1 MRTIPIA
8 VIEFECSFNLYRSL
22 IDKGVEYF
30 KKKNSEILT
39 PKVLR
44 GGFLEENLI
53 INFYFLCGISMFAPH
68 QHYKNGPC
76 VSKRGWPLT
85 ETKPAYALMSDL
97 LAFNTIANKFLLFIS
112 TGFMV
117 FHHSRLN
124 GLR

>member
-8 VIEFECSFNLYRSL
+8 VIEFECSFNLYSSL

-30 KKKNSEILT
+30 LKKNSEILI

-76 VSKRGWPLT
+76 VSKERV
-85 ETKPAYALMSDL
+85 AL
-97 LAFNTIANKFLLFIS
+97 NRN
-112 TGFMV
+112 
-117 FHHSRLN
+117 
-124 GLR
+124 